1 MPDLQKA
8 NELMKGLPAVG
19 LQVILLL
26 FSISTV
32 NAHYTSNDVKQAI
45 DGDNRLMY
53 CGNLLA
59 DISRQEN
66 IGNYN
71 QAVRLRQQYA
81 YWCNR

>member
-8 NELMKGLPAVG
+8 SGLMKGLPAVG

-26 FSISTV
+26 CSVSIV
-32 NAHYTSNDVKQAI
+32 NAQYTSNDVKEAME
-45 DGDNRLMY
+45 GDNRLMY

-66 IGNYN
+66 VGNYN
-71 QAVRLRQQYA
+71 QAARLRQQYA

>member
-32 NAHYTSNDVKQAI
+32 NAQYTSNDVKQAI

-59 DISRQEN
+59 DISRQEREP
-66 IGNYN
+66 IRRVI
-71 QAVRLRQQYA
+71 Q
-81 YWCNR
+81 